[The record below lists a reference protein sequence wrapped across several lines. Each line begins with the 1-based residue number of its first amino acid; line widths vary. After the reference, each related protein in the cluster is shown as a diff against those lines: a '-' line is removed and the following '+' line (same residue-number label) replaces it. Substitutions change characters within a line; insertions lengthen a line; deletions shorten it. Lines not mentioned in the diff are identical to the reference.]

1 MLFNKNQFLIILLF
15 INILFIKGQ
24 NPPNILWLVC
34 EDQSLF
40 FSIYGDSTAK
50 TPNVDQLAKNGT
62 TYKNCFTTSP
72 VCSPSRSSLITGMYP
87 TTIGTQH
94 MRAFKKN
101 KKGLNNRHNQLPF
114 YSAVPKKNYKFFT
127 EILRA
132 NGYYCSNNSKEDY
145 NMMKSPLAW
154 DESSVTAHW
163 RNKEENQPFFAVF
176 NFNVTHESKVWKNT
190 KKHSKKELEKIN
202 LPDIFPK
209 EKQIKNDFLTN
220 YENIEI
226 LDHQIGEIIAQL
238 KRDGLYDNTII
249 FFFSDH
255 GGPFPRYKRSIYDT
269 GIQCPLVIKW
279 LNTNTNPT
287 NEQMVSFVDFAPTLI
302 DLTGLPVPNYIE
314 GVSFYNKKSRKYIF
328 ASSDRFDEFEDSRK
342 CIRSN
347 KFKLII
353 NLDTTSAIGKAVNYR
368 KQMKTMQVIDSL
380 KENEK
385 LKGYFSNWYSSTK
398 GKYEF
403 YNISNDP
410 LELINLIGDSTY
422 SNEIKELKIH
432 LHNWIDSSAFATISE
447 KQMLK
452 EMFPNNI
459 STLKLNNPSVRKTNS
474 GYSVFSKN
482 SEVSIGYRVNE
493 NQPWNIIEDGDEII
507 NIDNFDLIMFKP
519 GYEIFMQKYDY

>member
-1 MLFNKNQFLIILLF
+1 
-15 INILFIKGQ
+15 
-24 NPPNILWLVC
+24 
-34 EDQSLF
+34 
-40 FSIYGDSTAK
+40 
-50 TPNVDQLAKNGT
+50 
-62 TYKNCFTTSP
+62 
-72 VCSPSRSSLITGMYP
+72 
-87 TTIGTQH
+87 
-94 MRAFKKN
+94 
-101 KKGLNNRHNQLPF
+101 
-114 YSAVPKKNYKFFT
+114 
-127 EILRA
+127 
-132 NGYYCSNNSKEDY
+132 
-145 NMMKSPLAW
+145 
-154 DESSVTAHW
+154 
-163 RNKEENQPFFAVF
+163 
-176 NFNVTHESKVWKNT
+176 
-190 KKHSKKELEKIN
+190 
-202 LPDIFPK
+202 
-209 EKQIKNDFLTN
+209 
-220 YENIEI
+220 
-226 LDHQIGEIIAQL
+226 
-238 KRDGLYDNTII
+238 
-249 FFFSDH
+249 
-255 GGPFPRYKRSIYDT
+255 
-269 GIQCPLVIKW
+269 
-279 LNTNTNPT
+279 
-287 NEQMVSFVDFAPTLI
+287 
-302 DLTGLPVPNYIE
+302 
-314 GVSFYNKKSRKYIF
+314 
-328 ASSDRFDEFEDSRK
+328 
-342 CIRSN
+342 
-347 KFKLII
+347 LII

-474 GYSVFSKN
+474 GYSVFSNN